1 MDRYIGLDVHATST
15 TLAVVGPSGRRLR
28 TSVVETNGKALI
40 EVLKTIPEP
49 RHVCLE
55 EGTQAEWLFQ
65 ILKPHA
71 TEVVVAK
78 VASSRGQKSD
88 AKDAFGL
95 AELLRTGNIGARVF
109 KDVGAFATLRDL
121 SRLYTMLRDDV
132 VRTKNRI
139 KSLYRSRGVAT
150 PDGDVYAAKH
160 RAKWLK
166 TLTPGKRMVAEKLY
180 DELDKQS
187 ELKDAAEEALVE
199 ESHRH
204 PVAKVLETCPGFG
217 PIRAAQ
223 MMAIVVAPHRFRTKR
238 QFWAYCGLGIVTR
251 SSSDWVQGTRKGE
264 WLRAPVQLTRGLNI
278 NHNHLA
284 KAILKGAATTVIATR
299 ASELAADYQRLLMN
313 GTKPNLA
320 KLTIARRIA
329 AILLAVW
336 KTGEEYDPNKHRKQK
351 LSLAS

>member
-1 MDRYIGLDVHATST
+1 MARYIGLDVHATST
-15 TLAVVGPSGRRLR
+15 TLAVVGPSGRRLK
-28 TSVVETNGKALI
+28 TQVIETNGKAL
-40 EVLKTIPEP
+40 VDALRTIPEP

-78 VASSRGQKSD
+78 VESSRGQKSD

-95 AELLRTGNIGARVF
+95 AELLRTGQIGTRVF

-121 SRLYTMLRDDV
+121 SRLYSMLRDDL

-150 PDGDVYAAKH
+150 PDGDVYATKH
-160 RAKWLK
+160 RPKWLK
-166 TLTPGKRMVAEKLY
+166 TLTPSKRLMAEKLY
-180 DELDKQS
+180 EELDHQE
-187 ELKDAAEEALVE
+187 ELKDEAETMLVE

-204 PVAKVLETCPGFG
+204 PASRVLATCPGFG
-217 PIRAAQ
+217 PIRVAQ
-223 MMAIVVAPHRFRTKR
+223 MMAIVVTPHRFRTKR
-238 QFWAYCGLGIVTR
+238 QFWAYCGLGIMTR
-251 SSSDWVQGTRKGE
+251 SSSDWVRGEKTGE
-264 WLRAPVQLTRGLNI
+264 WRRAQVHSTRGLNL

-284 KAILKGAATTVIATR
+284 KAVLEGAATTVITKR
-299 ASELAADYQRLLMN
+299 VSELASDYQRLLTN

-336 KTGEEYDPNKHRKQK
+336 KTGEEYDPKKHRKQK